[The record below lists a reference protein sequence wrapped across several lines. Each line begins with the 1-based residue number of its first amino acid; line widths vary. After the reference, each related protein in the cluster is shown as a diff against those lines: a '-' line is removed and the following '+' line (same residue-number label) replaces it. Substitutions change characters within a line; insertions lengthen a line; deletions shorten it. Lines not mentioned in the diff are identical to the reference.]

1 MEGYVID
8 IATIPDGLTIEDVL
22 AFCKKGAI
30 AFTVAGWEEKLGKY
44 FVGDLKQPGQGF
56 YQAVS
61 YHKETGKLPDFRIPG
76 ICLHE

>member
-44 FVGDLKQPGQGF
+44 FVGDL
-56 YQAVS
+56 
-61 YHKETGKLPDFRIPG
+61 
-76 ICLHE
+76 